1 MDESASN
8 KIGSLCV
15 SAKEIMKKVVVFLWI
30 VCLLPLA
37 AFGYGPRGHALVG
50 AIADIRLKNTKASA
64 AKVSGLLDGMTL
76 ELAATIPDAIKGWD
90 DCKREGGQYTVT
102 PSLRINAE
110 LHAFVKANPC
120 DGTPTHHQFHYTDV
134 PVTGNE
140 KYADGKTGRNDFDI
154 AHMIAYCIRVLADRE
169 TQPNPRAI
177 TKSVA
182 VILLA
187 HYLGDI
193 HQPLHVSAEYFDD
206 DGNPIQ
212 PTAAKKG
219 RSDQGGNK
227 LNLFMFVDGK
237 VKALGGFHGYWD
249 SKVVDGAFGE
259 TPNPEIA
266 AKLAQ
271 AEPAGWKLTG
281 SPDSLAE
288 QMANEIM
295 PIAREA
301 HRRLIY
307 SKVRFEPAD
316 TDITAG
322 RALEK
327 QEPGLESYKTWS
339 EGVVKFEIQKAG
351 WRLAAILAAVLK

>member
-1 MDESASN
+1 
-8 KIGSLCV
+8 
-15 SAKEIMKKVVVFLWI
+15 MKKLVVVLWTL
-30 VCLLPLA
+30 CLLPLG

-50 AIADIRLKNTKASA
+50 AVADIRLKSSRASA
-64 AKVSGLLDGMTL
+64 AKVSNLLDGMTL

-110 LHAFVKANPC
+110 MRDFVNANPC
-120 DGTPTHHQFHYTDV
+120 GGNPTHHQFHYADV

-140 KYADGKTGRNDFDI
+140 KYADGKIGRNDFDI
-154 AHMIAYCIRVLADRE
+154 VHLIAYCIRVLADRE
-169 TQPNPRAI
+169 PQPNKRAV

-193 HQPLHVSAEYFDD
+193 HQPLHVGAEYFDD
-206 DGNPIQ
+206 DGNPIE

-219 RSDQGGNK
+219 RSAQGGNK
-227 LNLFMFVDGK
+227 LNLFLYVDGK

-249 SKVVDGAFGE
+249 TKAVDGAFGE
-259 TPNPEIA
+259 TSNPEVA
-266 AKLAQ
+266 AKLAG

-281 SPDSLAE
+281 SPESLSE

-301 HRRLIY
+301 HQRLIY
-307 SKVRFEPAD
+307 SKVRFEAVD
-316 TDITAG
+316 AEITAG
-322 RALEK
+322 RGLEK
-327 QEPGLESYKTWS
+327 EIPGKSPYKAWS
-339 EGVVKFEIQKAG
+339 QSVVQDEIQKAG
-351 WRLAAILAAVLK
+351 WRLAAILSAVLK